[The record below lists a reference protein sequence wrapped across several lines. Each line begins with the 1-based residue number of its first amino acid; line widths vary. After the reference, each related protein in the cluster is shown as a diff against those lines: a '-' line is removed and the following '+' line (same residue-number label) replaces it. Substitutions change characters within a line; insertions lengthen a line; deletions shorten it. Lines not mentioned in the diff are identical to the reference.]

1 MRWKAENLR
10 LMRWQASLEATAGSP
25 PSDAK

>member
-10 LMRWQASLEATAGSP
+10 LMRWQASPDAEAGSP
-25 PSDAK
+25 TPDHK